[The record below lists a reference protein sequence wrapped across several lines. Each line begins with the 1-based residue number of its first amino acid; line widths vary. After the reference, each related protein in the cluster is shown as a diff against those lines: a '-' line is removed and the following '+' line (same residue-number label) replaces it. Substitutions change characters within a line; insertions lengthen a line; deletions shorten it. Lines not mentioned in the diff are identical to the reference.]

1 MSLPVSCRMAQ
12 EGEGMKGNFN
22 GCIDEVEIYDRALT
36 ASEIQ
41 AIFKAGSRRA
51 KVQRVVEAATGERNL
66 HRARTSGIYS
76 ILCGCPLC
84 LSVAALAP

>member
-1 MSLPVSCRMAQ
+1 
-12 EGEGMKGNFN
+12 MKGNFN
-22 GCIDEVEIYDRALT
+22 GFIDEVETYDRALT

-66 HRARTSGIYS
+66 HRERTSGMYS
-76 ILCGCPLC
+76 IPCRCPLC
-84 LSVAALAP
+84 RAVATLEAV